1 MYLPFCVLLLTG
13 LCFLTFLH
21 LRRKPAGRW
30 LIVTEGALAGVGIL
44 LWPVVLLFLR
54 GQLAGL
60 ETTLAEWV
68 WDTMT
73 TYLRYGG
80 WTTGI
85 FFVLTTLCAL
95 TALWEK
101 KYRTALHIRLR
112 SSCSVLASVVL
123 LALAGFFAAMS
134 ATDALPLDSYIRLLG
149 AAGALTL
156 RGMYLAEAL
165 WQNRFPAR

>member
-1 MYLPFCVLLLTG
+1 MYLPLCVLLLTG

-30 LIVTEGALAGVGIL
+30 LTVTEGVLAGVGLL
-44 LWPVVLLFLR
+44 LWPAVLLLLR

-60 ETTLAEWV
+60 ETTQAEWA

-85 FFVLTTLCAL
+85 FFALTFLCAL

-101 KYRTALHIRLR
+101 KYRTPLHRRLR
-112 SSCSVLASVVL
+112 SFCSVLASVVL

-134 ATDALPLDSYIRLLG
+134 ATEALPLDGYIRLLG
-149 AAGALTL
+149 VAGALNL
-156 RGMYLAEAL
+156 RGMYLGEAL
-165 WQNRFPAR
+165 WLNRFPTR